1 MHVLVDAHHEQPI
14 RFKQSPHVGKKS
26 HSAEVWKLFS
36 WQFKEWKFD
45 HLLPIACVDKASN
58 TKINT
63 NPTHDAIAC
72 WLAGKARRK
81 TQLLISDVH
90 HTNKHARFGCILFF
104 IGGIPFN
111 FLFALPPVIRTTTRG
126 CFESWSN
133 WKHGKH
139 GHFYV
144 VDMSCEFVWIY
155 CWSNS

>member
-90 HTNKHARFGCILFF
+90 TNKHARFGCILFF
-104 IGGIPFN
+104 ILWWYTFQ
-111 FLFALPPVIRTTTRG
+111 FSLRPPPCDQNNNKGLLWELIQLETWETWPLLCCG
-126 CFESWSN
+126 
-133 WKHGKH
+133 
-139 GHFYV
+139 YV
-144 VDMSCEFVWIY
+144 LWVCLDLLLE
-155 CWSNS
+155 